1 LKEWMGLERSGDFHL
16 ESQHILGFVG
26 IRLSAFIAPNR
37 EGFTDKREWSYS
49 IGLREG
55 DFMPEEKILSYVKP
69 MVLAKNN
76 PAIIGV
82 FPHVR
87 LRHPSE
93 RD

>member
-1 LKEWMGLERSGDFHL
+1 LKEWMGLERSSDFQL

-37 EGFTDKREWSYS
+37 EGFTDKRERSYS